1 VTEANLPGFQARFA
15 EIRGTRMRYFVAGTG
30 EPLLLVHG
38 LGGGA
43 SNWVHVA
50 PALAEERRVLVP
62 DLPGHAG
69 SAPLSGPGSMSAY
82 ADCVAELAELEGML
96 PAPVVGHSFGALL
109 ALRIAMRRP
118 DDITGVVLAGS
129 AGISSTQRLRQA
141 MLIIVGLIKPG
152 RIVTRF
158 RDQVA
163 RMAVLRQL
171 TFGYWLVADPEALAP
186 DAVEGFLAPQA
197 LHSDTWTASRSLAVD
212 DSRMELEAVR
222 CPVLVLWGAAD
233 RLVPVEDGVE
243 YARRLRAPLRT
254 IPDCGHLLIGE
265 RPDACLEAIR
275 DFLNVYA
282 TAAPSKGTSAAAA
295 IPSGGDRN

>member
-1 VTEANLPGFQARFA
+1 MTEANLPGFQRRFA
-15 EIRGTRMRYFVAGTG
+15 EVCGTRMRYFVAGKG

-50 PALAEERRVLVP
+50 PALARERRVLVP

-69 SAPLSGPGSMSAY
+69 SDALSIGRTIAAY
-82 ADCVAELAELEGML
+82 ADCVGELAAHEGML
-96 PAPVVGHSFGALL
+96 PAPVVGHSFGGLIALRLALL
-109 ALRIAMRRP
+109 RP
-118 DDITGVVLAGS
+118 DAVGGVVLAAC
-129 AGISSTQRLRQA
+129 AGISSTERLRQA
-141 MLIIVGLIKPG
+141 MLIVIGLVKPG

-158 RDQVA
+158 RGQVA
-163 RMAVLRQL
+163 RRGLFRQV
-171 TFGYWLVADPEALAP
+171 TFGYWLVADPDALSPA
-186 DAVEGFLAPQA
+186 AVEGFLAPQG
-197 LHSDTWTASRSLAVD
+197 LHTDTWSASRALARD
-212 DSRMELEAVR
+212 DSRAELDGVR

-233 RLVPVEDGVE
+233 RLVPVTDGIE

-275 DFLNVYA
+275 DFLIVYA
-282 TAAPSKGTSAAAA
+282 TAAPSKGTSAATA
-295 IPSGGDRN
+295 IPSGGERN

>member
-15 EIRGTRMRYFVAGTG
+15 EICGARMRYFVAGDG

-50 PALAEERRVLVP
+50 PTLAEERRVLVP

-69 SAPLSGPGSMSAY
+69 SAPLSGPGTMAAY
-82 ADCVAELAELEGML
+82 ADCVAELAGHEGML
-96 PAPVVGHSFGALL
+96 PAPIVGHSFGALL
-109 ALRIAMRRP
+109 ALWLAMRRP
-118 DDITGVVLAGS
+118 DDVAGVILAGS

-141 MLIIVGLIKPG
+141 MLIVVGLVKPG

-163 RMAVLRQL
+163 RMAALRQL
-171 TFGYWLVADPEALAP
+171 TFGYWLVADPEALTAE
-186 DAVEGFLAPQA
+186 AVEGFLAPQA
-197 LHSDTWTASRSLAVD
+197 LHSDTWTASRSLAVG
-212 DSRMELEAVR
+212 DSRTELEGVR

-233 RLVPVEDGVE
+233 RLVPVEDGLE

-265 RPDACLEAIR
+265 RPDACLEAIH
-275 DFLNVYA
+275 DFLDGYA

>member
-1 VTEANLPGFQARFA
+1 MTEANLPGFEARFA
-15 EIRGTRMRYFVAGTG
+15 EVCGARIRYFVAGKG

-50 PALAEERRVLVP
+50 PKLAEQRRVLVP

-69 SAPLSGPGSMSAY
+69 SAPLSGRGSMAAY
-82 ADCVAELAELEGML
+82 ADSVAELAEHEGML

-109 ALRIAMRRP
+109 ALRLAMRRP
-118 DDITGVVLAGS
+118 DDIVGVVLAGS

-141 MLIIVGLIKPG
+141 MLIIVGLVKPG

-163 RMAVLRQL
+163 RTAALRQL
-171 TFGYWLVADPEALAP
+171 TFGYWLVADPEALTA

-197 LHSDTWTASRSLAVD
+197 LHSDTWTASRSLAAG
-212 DSRMELEAVR
+212 DSRTELESVS

-233 RLVPVEDGVE
+233 RLVPVQDGVE

-275 DFLNVYA
+275 DFLDVYA
-282 TAAPSKGTSAAAA
+282 TAAPSKGTSAAVAM
-295 IPSGGDRN
+295 PSGGDRN